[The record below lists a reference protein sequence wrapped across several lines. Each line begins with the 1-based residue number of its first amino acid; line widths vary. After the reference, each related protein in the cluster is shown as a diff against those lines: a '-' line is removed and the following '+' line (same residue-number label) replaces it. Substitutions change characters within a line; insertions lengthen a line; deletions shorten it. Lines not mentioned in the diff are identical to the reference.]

1 MKYII
6 TESQVGPLLKVYSSF
21 LASQTFVGVCNVDVD
36 YDDVM
41 NRFVLNIFFDS
52 KYILKVDEHGM
63 KKWYQNKI
71 VSDIVNRFNQFTNVR
86 RPLIYN
92 HYTDC
97 N

>member
-6 TESQVGPLLKVYSSF
+6 TESQVGPLLKVYSFF
-21 LASQTFVGVCNVDVD
+21 LSSQKFVGVCNIDVD

-41 NRFVLNIFFDS
+41 GRFVLNIFFDT
-52 KYILKVDEHGM
+52 KYILKVDKQGM

-71 VSDIVNRFNQFTNVR
+71 VNDIGNKFYQFTNVR
-86 RPLIYN
+86 PLMYD

>member
-6 TESQVGPLLKVYSSF
+6 TESQVGPLLKVYSTF
-21 LASQTFVGVCNVDVD
+21 LSSQKFVGVYNIDVD

-41 NRFVLNIFFDS
+41 SRFVLNIFFDS
-52 KYILKVDEHGM
+52 KYILKVDNVGM
-63 KKWYQNKI
+63 KSWYQNKI
-71 VSDIVNRFNQFTNVR
+71 ASDIVRKFNQFTNV

-97 N
+97 D